1 MKAKVLE
8 LKNKIKDFLYDE
20 NDPNHGLKL
29 LESFATSRYIFVSKS
44 SEDYMTGRKTL
55 KRRIIA
61 WSLNFVLWIVM
72 FKNLFSAILMNKTYE
87 EITGGI
93 HYMYFRPDLLGF
105 MVSLLYTIIASIGK

>member
-1 MKAKVLE
+1 MKAKVSE

-20 NDPNHGLKL
+20 NDPHYGLKL
-29 LESFATSRYIFVSKS
+29 LESFAVSRFLVALKS
-44 SEDYMTGRKTL
+44 LDEYMTGRKTL

-61 WSLNFVLWIVM
+61 WSFNFVLWIVM
-72 FKNLFSAILMNKTYE
+72 FRSLFSAILKNKTYE

-105 MVSLLYTIIASIGK
+105 MVSLLYTITASIGK

>member
-1 MKAKVLE
+1 V
-8 LKNKIKDFLYDE
+8 D
-20 NDPNHGLKL
+20 
-29 LESFATSRYIFVSKS
+29 
-44 SEDYMTGRKTL
+44 DYMTGRKTL

-72 FKNLFSAILMNKTYE
+72 FHSLFSAILMNKTYE

-105 MVSLLYTIIASIGK
+105 MVSLLYVMIASIGK

>member
-1 MKAKVLE
+1 MKAKVSE
-8 LKNKIKDFLYDE
+8 LNNKIKDFLYDE
-20 NDPNHGLKL
+20 NDPHHGLKL
-29 LESFATSRYIFVSKS
+29 LESFVVSRFIITSKS
-44 SEDYMTGRKTL
+44 LDDYMIGRKTL

-72 FKNLFSAILMNKTYE
+72 FRSLFSAILKNKTYE

-105 MVSLLYTIIASIGK
+105 MVSLSYTITASIGK

>member
-1 MKAKVLE
+1 MNAKVSQ
-8 LKNKIKDFLYDE
+8 LKSKIKDFLYDQ

-29 LESFATSRYIFVSKS
+29 FVSFAVSRFVFA
-44 SEDYMTGRKTL
+44 SESLDDYMIGRKTL
-55 KRRIIA
+55 KGRIIA

-72 FKNLFSAILMNKTYE
+72 FHSLFAAILKNKTYE

-105 MVSLLYTIIASIGK
+105 MVSLTYAMYASVGK